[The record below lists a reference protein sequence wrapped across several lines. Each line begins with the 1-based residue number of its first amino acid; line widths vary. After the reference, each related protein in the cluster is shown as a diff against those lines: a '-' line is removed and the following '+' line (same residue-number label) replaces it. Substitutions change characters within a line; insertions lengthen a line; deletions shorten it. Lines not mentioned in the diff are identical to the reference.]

1 MPEST
6 EVWFATSNDHKFDEA
21 RLALR
26 PFDVLLRRLH
36 AKGGELQ
43 SDDIGVIARRAV
55 AETYSRV
62 RRPVFVEDTGL
73 FVTSLRGF
81 PGPYAAFVSRTIGPA
96 SLLTLMNRI
105 GERDAEFVSVV
116 AFCREPGEAFLFTG
130 RLKGRISREM
140 RGMGGFGFD
149 PIFVPEGHKRTL
161 AEMSME
167 EKCRISHRSIALR
180 ALGTWLESHR
190 NG

>member
-6 EVWFATSNDHKFDEA
+6 ELWFATSNDHKFDEA
-21 RLALR
+21 RLILR
-26 PFDVLLRRLH
+26 PFEVHLGRLY

-43 SDDIGVIARRAV
+43 SDDVAVIARQAV
-55 AETYSRV
+55 TETYSRV

-81 PGPYAAFVSRTIGPA
+81 PGPYASFVNRTIGPA
-96 SLLTLMNRI
+96 SLLTLVNRV

-116 AFCREPGEAFLFTG
+116 AFCREPGEVLLFTG

-140 RGMGGFGFD
+140 KGTGGFGFD
-149 PIFVPEGHKRTL
+149 PVFVPEGHTRTL

-167 EKCRISHRSIALR
+167 EKCSISHRSIALR